1 MGKLQVMRSYHVG
14 LKIVAVAEEDWDYE
28 AKVEI
33 FNINK
38 FISVLS
44 KNSSRSKTYV

>member
-1 MGKLQVMRSYHVG
+1 VG

-33 FNINK
+33 FNINLCSFK
-38 FISVLS
+38 QILVVFRHILYQQV
-44 KNSSRSKTYV
+44 RST